1 MPQLLGVLV
10 ALLCPLV
17 MFVALFLVIRT
28 PGLKWRIAW
37 AVLCFVGVGAF
48 WMRAAD
54 GAWGFMPAA
63 INLLGPGQQAGYFK
77 ATIPIGAL
85 ASMFVCLSVRKAQA
99 VAAERRKDQA

>member
-1 MPQLLGVLV
+1 M
-10 ALLCPLV
+10 
-17 MFVALFLVIRT
+17 
-28 PGLKWRIAW
+28 
-37 AVLCFVGVGAF
+37 LCFVGVGAF